1 MTEDILPVPPL
12 PNPVDEFTQGK
23 YRIAMIID
31 GVVHQVMY
39 LEARDAAKY
48 LSEPIFVQIPRSLH
62 VQGGDLYDGNIFI
75 PRN

>member
-1 MTEDILPVPPL
+1 MTEEILPVPPL

-48 LSEPIFVQIPRSLH
+48 LSSPTFVQIPRSQY
-62 VQGGDLYDGNIFI
+62 VEGGDLFDGINFI
-75 PRN
+75 GRK